1 MKKKRHPFAIIFM
14 AVAIG
19 AAIPLGIN
27 RSLSIM
33 REEAGWQ
40 YFYDDTGYV
49 LYEGLEKR
57 REEAANLIT
66 VAKRYSSGNAELT
79 KLVDELEHQIKLCE
93 KYEFEYED
101 NTFKKIV
108 ESNAALDQPAH
119 ALAQAL
125 ENAGLSEKDKKYPAQ
140 IIANMESEQD
150 KLERSSFNDEADRYN
165 QKLKSLRPL
174 AVLEPMATFNGENSQ
189 ATRETVAVAEEAL
202 EEQVDRAAETIA
214 GQAEDFANDVAE
226 RADQFADGIA
236 EQADEMVDGILD
248 SVFN

>member
-19 AAIPLGIN
+19 ASIPLGIN

-33 REEAGWQ
+33 RERAGGH

-57 REEAANLIT
+57 RAEASNLIT
-66 VAKRYSSGNAELT
+66 VAKRYSSENAELT
-79 KLVDELEHQIKLCE
+79 KLIDELEYQIKICE
-93 KYEFEYED
+93 KCEFDYED
-101 NTFKKIV
+101 DTFKKIV

-150 KLERSSFNDEADRYN
+150 KLERSSYNDEADKYN
-165 QKLKSLRPL
+165 QKLKSLKPF
-174 AVLEPMATFNGENSQ
+174 AVLEPMATFNGDHSQ
-189 ATRETVAVAEEAL
+189 AAVESVTDTTPEDHIDQAAGTVAGRAEEFAG
-202 EEQVDRAAETIA
+202 EVTERAEQFADNVAEQVDQAVTGTIDRVL
-214 GQAEDFANDVAE
+214 G
-226 RADQFADGIA
+226 
-236 EQADEMVDGILD
+236 
-248 SVFN
+248 